1 MFVQFGAPY
10 SHARLALL
18 FNPPQVLIQSI
29 TSINAISIFAVAY
42 LAYGSTLFG
51 YGIWSN
57 LVTSYPLSKVAPLSL
72 LVPVTGL
79 LTARLVLAEQLSGMQ
94 WLGVSI
100 ILLGLVV
107 TNVDMRQI
115 VEGLKEK
122 KSEKKEH
129 AKDH

>member
-1 MFVQFGAPY
+1 M
-10 SHARLALL
+10 
-18 FNPPQVLIQSI
+18 
-29 TSINAISIFAVAY
+29 
-42 LAYGSTLFG
+42 
-51 YGIWSN
+51 
-57 LVTSYPLSKVAPLSL
+57 APLSL